1 MTMRVE
7 LLFTRKQ
14 IEGSALIYLVDG
26 LPDLSSPGRLDMW
39 ATTSQVKASA
49 RTVLDAILIS
59 FLNIASPCSC

>member
-26 LPDLSSPGRLDMW
+26 LPDLSSLGRLDMW
-39 ATTSQVKASA
+39 ATTSQVKAGSGGEK
-49 RTVLDAILIS
+49 
-59 FLNIASPCSC
+59 